1 MRRSVNCDIG
11 SGNLASATV
20 EEHAA
25 SRKLRALSTLGNLGV
40 NQSSPG
46 FVPLGRTA
54 VANCDEA
61 DGNTCQT
68 YGSDYGWCNYPQY
81 KCMAKYVEATDKKY
95 SNIQT
100 SSDPSATGFVFTH
113 WIDNN
118 SSLPQ
123 STTVAY
129 QESTEA
135 SATLT
140 LSTTV
145 DVGLSLSVKAGVPD
159 VMSTTFTE
167 SFDFSLTS
175 TDSHTVTTR
184 QGWSVTQPV
193 EVPAMTTI
201 KAQLIIQKVSVTGDW
216 SAVASFPDYAKMWCS
231 NRVNGHYEW
240 FVPAQNW
247 LPQAYP
253 SDCSGNTCNLRGSF
267 EGWHGVSSSTTFT
280 ECPLGSRSC

>member
-11 SGNLASATV
+11 SGNLGSATV

-54 VANCDEA
+54 APNCDEA

-118 SSLPQ
+118 SSLQQ
-123 STTVAY
+123 STTIAY
-129 QESTEA
+129 KESTEL

-145 DVGLSLSVKAGVPD
+145 DFGLSRKVKVPVAED
-159 VMSTTFTE
+159 VDE
-167 SFDFSLTS
+167 ERVLSFDLSLTS
-175 TDSHTVTTR
+175 TKSNTVKTT

-201 KAQLIIQKVSVTGDW
+201 KAQLIIRKVSVTGDW
-216 SAVASFPDYAKMWCS
+216 SAVVNFPDYAKMWCS